1 MLFDLHTHCKIKEF
15 DGIVNCTFDDDF
27 SLFPRFSLGIHPW
40 DVDEH
45 WEEKFAMFVGLL
57 KNPPVG
63 SFHDRLCAI
72 GEIGM
77 DKLRGGDMKIQ
88 EICFMNQL
96 TLADSYQLPV
106 IIHAVKTINEVVTCL
121 SRFQLSKQ
129 VVFHGFRGK
138 PEQTAF
144 LLSKGYYLSF
154 GPKFNPE
161 SLRLAYQSD
170 RMFLETD
177 DSGMS
182 IADVYSLAANSLSI
196 SPTDISVPGI
206 FTS

>member
-1 MLFDLHTHCKIKEF
+1 MLFDLHTHRKIKEF
-15 DGIVNCTFDDDF
+15 DGIVNCSFDDDF

-45 WEEKFAMFVGLL
+45 WEEKYAMFVGLL

-88 EICFMNQL
+88 ESCFMNQL
-96 TLADSYQLPV
+96 TLADYYQLPV
-106 IIHAVKTINEVVTCL
+106 IIHAVRTINEVVACL
-121 SRFQLSKQ
+121 SGFHLSKQ

-138 PEQTAF
+138 PEQAAF
-144 LLSKGYYLSF
+144 LLSKGFYLSF

-182 IADVYSLAANSLSI
+182 IADVYSLAANSLNI